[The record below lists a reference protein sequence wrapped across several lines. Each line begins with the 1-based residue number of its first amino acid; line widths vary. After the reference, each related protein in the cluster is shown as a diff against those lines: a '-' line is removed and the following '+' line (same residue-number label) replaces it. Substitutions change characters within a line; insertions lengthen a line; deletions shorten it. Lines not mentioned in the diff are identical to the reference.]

1 MCNTRDM
8 TNQIIT
14 TVPGITSQ
22 AVTAPET
29 DESSSQAGLAS
40 FRFRVF

>member
-1 MCNTRDM
+1 M

-14 TVPGITSQ
+14 SVPGITSQ
-22 AVTAPET
+22 VATAPET

-40 FRFRVF
+40 FRFRIF